1 MATIK
6 ATLRLYDGMAR
17 PLRAISS
24 ALDAVIS
31 GFETVQRTS
40 ANAID
45 VSNLRSARE
54 ELSKVQT
61 AFDDIES
68 EISQADAAQKQF
80 NADVRNGGGAAGNLK
95 SKLAGLAATIG
106 LAAGIKKMFD
116 LSDEMTSTTARL
128 NMMND
133 GLQTTDQLQKM
144 IFASAQ
150 RSRGSYQDTA
160 EAVSKMGILARDA
173 FSSNAEAIVFV
184 EQLNKQFA
192 IAGTSQ
198 EGIKAAMLQLTQAM
212 GSGVLRGEELNSVFE
227 QAPTIIQTIADY
239 LDVPIGQ
246 IRGIAEE
253 GQLSADI
260 VKNAMLSA
268 ADDTNARFE
277 DMPMTIG
284 QAWQSIKN
292 QALMAF
298 QPILI
303 KISEIV
309 NSDKF
314 QEFADNIISAISII
328 ASAAVFA
335 FEALTNIAGV
345 IYENWSWIGPIIWG
359 VVGAVVAYNAVSL
372 ITSSILAI
380 QALKAKIKAAAD
392 MMQTGS
398 TFAATVAQHGLNA
411 ALLACPITWII
422 ILIIALIAII
432 YAVVGAIN
440 HFAGTSVSATGIICG
455 AFMVAFAFIGN
466 ILVAAWNLVVDVFV
480 LIYNLVAEV
489 ANFIGNVF
497 TDPIGSI
504 CRLFFGLADTVLGIL
519 QALASAIDVIF
530 GSNLAGSVQGWRD
543 SLSGW
548 VDETF
553 GKGDE
558 IMEKM
563 NADDLKLGRFEYGAA
578 WDMGYNFGQGI
589 DDKLSNLLNF
599 GGLEEDDPYGLGGSL
614 GGIYD
619 NTGSTAGNTASMA
632 DSMEMSEEDLKYLR
646 DIAERDAINRF
657 TTAEIKI
664 DMGGVNN
671 NVSSNTDLDGMISY
685 LEDNL
690 YNAMAT
696 AAEGVHN

>member
-31 GFETVQRTS
+31 GFETVQRAS

-54 ELSKVQT
+54 ELSKART

-80 NADVRNGGGAAGNLK
+80 NSDVRNGGGAAGNLK

-173 FSSNAEAIVFV
+173 FSSNAEAVVFV

>member
-31 GFETVQRTS
+31 GFETVQRAS

-54 ELSKVQT
+54 ELSKART

-80 NADVRNGGGAAGNLK
+80 NSDVRNGGGAAGNLK

-173 FSSNAEAIVFV
+173 FSSNAEAVVFV

-260 VKNAMLSA
+260 VKNAMLSS

-284 QAWQSIKN
+284 QAWTIFKN
-292 QALMAF
+292 NAINAL
-298 QPILI
+298 QPTLD
-303 KISEIV
+303 KISEFV

-314 QEFADNIISAISII
+314 QEFLDSASGAVEKFAEIVLSVFEMMGTVISFAAD
-328 ASAAVFA
+328 
-335 FEALTNIAGV
+335 
-345 IYENWSWIGPIIWG
+345 NWSWVEPIIWG
-359 VVGAVVAYNAVSL
+359 IVGAVIAW
-372 ITSSILAI
+372 
-380 QALKAKIKAAAD
+380 K
-392 MMQTGS
+392 
-398 TFAATVAQHGLNA
+398 VAQLATSA
-411 ALLACPITWII
+411 AMMACPIFWIM
-422 ILIIALIAII
+422 LAVAGLIAGIVALANKVGGFRVLWN
-432 YAVVGAIN
+432 YAWAAIQVGLLYAKATILSGFYWMLYGLLWAGDKLVYAWEEIKMFAYRIFNSIANFFTQIGADIMSGLQWVVNGAI
-440 HFAGTSVSATGIICG
+440 
-455 AFMVAFAFIGN
+455 
-466 ILVAAWNLVVDVFV
+466 D
-480 LIYNLVAEV
+480 LINDL
-489 ANFIGNVF
+489 I
-497 TDPIGSI
+497 S
-504 CRLFFGLADTVLGIL
+504 GLNSVLGWI
-519 QALASAIDVIF
+519 
-530 GSNLAGSVQGWRD
+530 G
-543 SLSGW
+543 
-548 VDETF
+548 VDIGLIERVTF
-553 GKGDE
+553 GDDAQADAQKKIE
-558 IMEKM
+558 SR
-563 NADDLKLGRFEYGAA
+563 NAAYADYEAQIAA
-578 WDMGYNFGQGI
+578 DRAKRQAELQDMA
-589 DDKLSNLLNF
+589 DKASSAWTDNVDAASNIWQDAVDYAADARNKDAANNTSQ
-599 GGLEEDDPYGLGGSL
+599 DDPYGLGGSL

>member
-6 ATLRLYDGMAR
+6 AALRLYDGMAR

-45 VSNLRSARE
+45 VSNLRAARE

-61 AFDDIES
+61 AFDDIEG

-80 NADVRNGGGAAGNLK
+80 NTDIRNGGGAAGNLK

-106 LAAGIKKMFD
+106 LAAGVKKMFD
-116 LSDEMTSTTARL
+116 LSDELTSTTARL

-227 QAPTIIQTIADY
+227 QAPTIIQAIADY

-268 ADDTNARFE
+268 ADETNARFG

-292 QALMAF
+292 QALKAF
-298 QPILI
+298 QPILT

-314 QEFADNIISAISII
+314 QELADNIINAISVI

-335 FEALTNIAGV
+335 FEALTNTAGV

-440 HFAGTSVSATGIICG
+440 HFAGTSISATGIICG

-519 QALASAIDVIF
+519 QALASAIDAIF

-553 GKGDE
+553 GKGNE

-578 WDMGYNFGQGI
+578 WDMGYNFGQGV
-589 DDKLSNLLNF
+589 DNKLSNLLNF
-599 GGLEEDDPYGLGGSL
+599 GGLGEDDPYGLGGSL

-619 NTGSTAGNTASMA
+619 NTGNTAGNTASMA

-671 NVSSNTDLDGMISY
+671 NVSSSTDLDGMISY

>member
-31 GFETVQRTS
+31 GFETVQRAS

-54 ELSKVQT
+54 ELSKART

-80 NADVRNGGGAAGNLK
+80 NSDVRNGGGAAGNLK

-173 FSSNAEAIVFV
+173 FSSNAEAVVFV

-268 ADDTNARFE
+268 ADDTDARFE

-284 QAWQSIKN
+284 QAWTIFKN
-292 QALMAF
+292 NAINAL
-298 QPILI
+298 QPTLD
-303 KISEIV
+303 KISEFV

-314 QEFADNIISAISII
+314 QEFLDSASGAVEKFAEIVLSVFETMGTVISFAAD
-328 ASAAVFA
+328 
-335 FEALTNIAGV
+335 
-345 IYENWSWIGPIIWG
+345 NWSWVEPIIWG
-359 VVGAVVAYNAVSL
+359 IVGAVIAW
-372 ITSSILAI
+372 
-380 QALKAKIKAAAD
+380 K
-392 MMQTGS
+392 
-398 TFAATVAQHGLNA
+398 VAQLATSA
-411 ALLACPITWII
+411 AMMACPIFWIM
-422 ILIIALIAII
+422 LAVAGLIAGIVALANKVGGFRVLWN
-432 YAVVGAIN
+432 YAWAAIQVGLLYAKATILSGFYWMLYGLLWAGDKLVYAWEEIKMFAYRIFNSIANFFTQIGADIMSGLQWVVNGAI
-440 HFAGTSVSATGIICG
+440 
-455 AFMVAFAFIGN
+455 
-466 ILVAAWNLVVDVFV
+466 D
-480 LIYNLVAEV
+480 LINDL
-489 ANFIGNVF
+489 I
-497 TDPIGSI
+497 S
-504 CRLFFGLADTVLGIL
+504 GLNSVLGWI
-519 QALASAIDVIF
+519 
-530 GSNLAGSVQGWRD
+530 G
-543 SLSGW
+543 
-548 VDETF
+548 VDIGLIERVTF
-553 GKGDE
+553 GDDAQADAQKKIE
-558 IMEKM
+558 SR
-563 NADDLKLGRFEYGAA
+563 NAAYADYEAQIAADRAKRQAKLQDMADKASSAWTDNVDAA
-578 WDMGYNFGQGI
+578 
-589 DDKLSNLLNF
+589 SNIWQDAVDYAADARNKDAANNTSQ
-599 GGLEEDDPYGLGGSL
+599 DDPYGLGGSL

>member
-54 ELSKVQT
+54 ELSKVQN
-61 AFDDIES
+61 AFDDIEG

-80 NADVRNGGGAAGNLK
+80 NTDIRNGGGAAGNLK

-106 LAAGIKKMFD
+106 LAAGVKKMFD
-116 LSDEMTSTTARL
+116 LSDELTSTTARL

-160 EAVSKMGILARDA
+160 EAVSRMGTLARDA

-227 QAPTIIQTIADY
+227 QAPTIIQAIADY

-284 QAWQSIKN
+284 QAWTILKN
-292 QALMAF
+292 NAINAL
-298 QPILI
+298 QPTLD
-303 KISEIV
+303 KISEFV

-314 QEFADNIISAISII
+314 QEFLDSASGAVEKFAELVLSVFEMMGSVISF
-328 ASAAVFA
+328 AVD
-335 FEALTNIAGV
+335 
-345 IYENWSWIGPIIWG
+345 NWSWVEPVIWG
-359 VVGAVVAYNAVSL
+359 IVGAVIAWKIAQ
-372 ITSSILAI
+372 LA
-380 QALKAKIKAAAD
+380 
-392 MMQTGS
+392 T
-398 TFAATVAQHGLNA
+398 NA
-411 ALLACPITWII
+411 AMMACPIFWIM
-422 ILIIALIAII
+422 L
-432 YAVVGAIN
+432 AVVGLIAGIVALANKVGGFRALWNYAWAAIQVGFLYAKATILSGFYWMLYGLLWAGDKLVYAWEEIKM
-440 HFAGTSVSATGIICG
+440 FAYRIFNAI
-455 AFMVAFAFIGN
+455 
-466 ILVAAWNLVVDVFV
+466 
-480 LIYNLVAEV
+480 
-489 ANFIGNVF
+489 ANFFTQIGA
-497 TDPIGSI
+497 DIMS
-504 CRLFFGLADTVLGIL
+504 GLQWVVNGAIDLINDLISGLNSVLGWI
-519 QALASAIDVIF
+519 
-530 GSNLAGSVQGWRD
+530 G
-543 SLSGW
+543 
-548 VDETF
+548 VDIGLIERVTF
-553 GKGDE
+553 GDDAQANAKEAIEGRNAAYADYEAQIAADRARRQTELQNMADKASSAWTDNVDAASNIWQDAVDYAADARDGD
-558 IMEKM
+558 
-563 NADDLKLGRFEYGAA
+563 ASRDAS
-578 WDMGYNFGQGI
+578 Q
-589 DDKLSNLLNF
+589 
-599 GGLEEDDPYGLGGSL
+599 DDPYGLGGSL

-619 NTGSTAGNTASMA
+619 NTGNTAGNTASMA

>member
-68 EISQADAAQKQF
+68 EICQADAAQKQF